1 MKQLTFEN
9 TILSIHK
16 DIQVKLKKTNE
27 TIDRYIKSEISI
39 IPKLS
44 KYFFNKRGK
53 QLRPVL
59 CLLSSKMI
67 NSNYSQMNTD
77 ISMAAALEFIHGATL
92 LHDDVIDKGK
102 IRRGQRSIN
111 DIWNNKFS
119 VLLGDFM
126 FSKSFQ
132 LMTKGNSLS
141 AMESLAEV
149 SSKISEGE
157 FLQLSNEQNVSIKI
171 EDYINIISLKT
182 AELFGAA
189 MKVPAILTNK
199 SPKLIK
205 QLNTLGINYGIIFQI
220 IDDNLDYFGG
230 KETGKFIGQDFFE
243 GKVTLPI
250 ILLLKKINKDQ
261 KEKISTIFQKKK
273 RTIKELKGIIK
284 LLQKYEIEQECR
296 EYAEKISL
304 KSLIILNN
312 FKNKQSQLLKEL
324 LVTSI
329 KRES

>member
-67 NSNYSQMNTD
+67 NSNYSQINTD

-157 FLQLSNEQNVSIKI
+157 FLQLSNEQNMNIKI
-171 EDYINIISLKT
+171 EEYINIISLKT

-205 QLNTLGINYGIIFQI
+205 QLNTLGVNYGIIFQI

-230 KETGKFIGQDFFE
+230 KEIGKVIGQDFLE

-261 KEKISTIFQKKK
+261 KEKINTLFQKKK
-273 RTIKELKGIIK
+273 RTIKELKEIIK

-296 EYAEKISL
+296 EYAEKISV
-304 KSLIILNN
+304 KSFIILNN

>member
-59 CLLSSKMI
+59 CLLTSKMI
-67 NSNYSQMNTD
+67 NSNYSQINTD

-157 FLQLSNEQNVSIKI
+157 FLQLSNEQNINIKI
-171 EDYINIISLKT
+171 EEYINIISLKT

-205 QLNTLGINYGIIFQI
+205 QLNTLGVNYGIIFQI

-230 KETGKFIGQDFFE
+230 KETGKFIGQDFLE

-261 KEKISTIFQKKK
+261 KEKINTLFQKKK
-273 RTIKELKGIIK
+273 RTIKELKEIIK

-296 EYAEKISL
+296 EYAEKISV